1 MLIMSIFLILTF
13 IMIVGTL
20 LYVSNKKNKI
30 VRGIKDNTS
39 NVKENKKSKS
49 ESKKQLK
56 DILGVKIKDSI
67 ILFGTRY
74 SSIIKLG
81 NVDYNML
88 SNSEQEEIENV
99 LIQTALSI
107 DYPIQFF
114 STTEYV
120 DTSKVIQKIKEN
132 KIDNKK
138 IQEYQN
144 ALIDYLDNL
153 MNNRS
158 ISVINNY
165 AIISYDGYYENA
177 IDELNRR
184 VSSFKSNLLRA
195 KVQCEVLE
203 ENEIYNLFYREL
215 NKNSN
220 SKIDLLKGG
229 CDKLYVEKSKK
240 KKRK

>member
-1 MLIMSIFLILTF
+1 MLIMAIFLVLTF
-13 IMIVGTL
+13 IIIISTL
-20 LYVSNKKNKI
+20 LYVSNKKKKI
-30 VRGIKDNTS
+30 VSGIKENNAS
-39 NVKENKKSKS
+39 YIQSNKKTKS

-56 DILGVKIKDSI
+56 DILNVKIKDSI

-81 NVDYNML
+81 NIDYNML
-88 SNSEQEEIENV
+88 SNSEQEGIENV
-99 LIQTALSI
+99 LVQTALSI

-132 KIDNKK
+132 KMDNKK

-144 ALIDYLDNL
+144 SLISYLDNL
-153 MNNRS
+153 MQNRS
-158 ISVINNY
+158 ISVIKNY

-184 VSSFKSNLLRA
+184 VSNFKGNLLRA
-195 KVQCEVLE
+195 KIQCEVLS

-220 SKIDLLKGG
+220 SKIDFLKEG
-229 CDKLYVEKSKK
+229 CEKLYVGKN

>member
-1 MLIMSIFLILTF
+1 
-13 IMIVGTL
+13 
-20 LYVSNKKNKI
+20 
-30 VRGIKDNTS
+30 
-39 NVKENKKSKS
+39 
-49 ESKKQLK
+49 
-56 DILGVKIKDSI
+56 
-67 ILFGTRY
+67 
-74 SSIIKLG
+74 
-81 NVDYNML
+81 
-88 SNSEQEEIENV
+88 
-99 LIQTALSI
+99 
-107 DYPIQFF
+107 
-114 STTEYV
+114 
-120 DTSKVIQKIKEN
+120 
-132 KIDNKK
+132 
-138 IQEYQN
+138 
-144 ALIDYLDNL
+144 

>member
-88 SNSEQEEIENV
+88 SNSEQEGIENV

>member
-88 SNSEQEEIENV
+88 SNSEQEGIENV

-153 MNNRS
+153 MNNRN

-229 CDKLYVEKSKK
+229 CDKLYVEKSKR

>member
-88 SNSEQEEIENV
+88 SNSEQEGIENV

-229 CDKLYVEKSKK
+229 CEKLYVGKNKK

>member
-13 IMIVGTL
+13 IMVIGTL
-20 LYVSNKKNKI
+20 LYVSNKKNII
-30 VRGIKDNTS
+30 VRGIKDNTI

-56 DILGVKIKDSI
+56 DILDVKIKDSI

-81 NVDYNML
+81 NIDYNML
-88 SNSEQEEIENV
+88 SDSEQEGIENV

-114 STTEYV
+114 STTEYI

-138 IQEYQN
+138 IQEYQK

-153 MNNRS
+153 MKNRS

-177 IDELNRR
+177 IEELNRR
-184 VSSFKSNLLRA
+184 VSSFKGNLLRA
-195 KVQCEVLE
+195 KVQCEILK
-203 ENEIYNLFYREL
+203 ENDIYNLFYREL
-215 NKNSN
+215 NKNSY

-229 CDKLYVEKSKK
+229 CDKIYVEKNKK
-240 KKRK
+240 KKRN

>member
-1 MLIMSIFLILTF
+1 MLIMSICLVLTLI
-13 IMIVGTL
+13 IMISTL
-20 LYVSNKKNKI
+20 LYIGNKKKKL
-30 VRGIKDNTS
+30 VQGIKANDIGYNQG
-39 NVKENKKSKS
+39 NKKSK
-49 ESKKQLK
+49 SKKQLK
-56 DILGVKIKDSI
+56 DILNIKIKDSI

-74 SSIIKLG
+74 SSIISLG
-81 NVDYNML
+81 NIDYNML
-88 SNSEQEEIENV
+88 SDLEQEGIESV

-132 KIDNKK
+132 RIANEK
-138 IQEYQN
+138 IQNYQN
-144 ALIDYLDNL
+144 SLISYLDNL
-153 MNNRS
+153 MKNRS
-158 ISVINNY
+158 ISVIKNY

-177 IDELNRR
+177 VDELNRR
-184 VSSFKSNLLRA
+184 VSNFKGNLLRA
-195 KVQCEVLE
+195 KIQCEVLKE
-203 ENEIYNLFYREL
+203 DELYNLFYREL

-229 CDKLYVEKSKK
+229 CEKLYVGKNKK

>member
-88 SNSEQEEIENV
+88 SNSEQEGIENV

-138 IQEYQN
+138 
-144 ALIDYLDNL
+144 
-153 MNNRS
+153 
-158 ISVINNY
+158 
-165 AIISYDGYYENA
+165 
-177 IDELNRR
+177 
-184 VSSFKSNLLRA
+184 FKNIKML
-195 KVQCEVLE
+195 
-203 ENEIYNLFYREL
+203 
-215 NKNSN
+215 
-220 SKIDLLKGG
+220 
-229 CDKLYVEKSKK
+229 
-240 KKRK
+240 

>member
-88 SNSEQEEIENV
+88 SNSEQEGIENV

-229 CDKLYVEKSKK
+229 CDKLYVEKSQK